1 MLIYRESELQ
11 TEILR
16 VLHTRREYP

>member
-1 MLIYRESELQ
+1 MIYRESELQ